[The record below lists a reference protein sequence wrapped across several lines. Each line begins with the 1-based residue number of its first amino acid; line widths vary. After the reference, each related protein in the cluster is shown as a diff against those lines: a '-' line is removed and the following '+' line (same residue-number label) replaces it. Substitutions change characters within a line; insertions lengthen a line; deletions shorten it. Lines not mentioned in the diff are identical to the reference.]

1 MIPFPWPS
9 FPALVAE
16 YAARTPHRPAVFHL
30 TRTMTYAELDAEAA
44 AAAHLLRDMGVR
56 PGDRVGCLVRK
67 TPETI
72 ATYLA
77 IQAVGAVFFPLD
89 ANQPP
94 TVLRDLLHRLAPRA
108 VAVCAS
114 QAALLDTLHVPG
126 LPRLVLPHPD
136 HCLPLPHA
144 APCCRFWTELEGVRA
159 SFRTSPLPS
168 DDEDTPV
175 YLNFTSGSTGRPKG
189 ALTTLG
195 NIHWNSLASVE
206 HFRMTDD
213 DVHLC
218 MMPSFVHPHELFA
231 RPLAQ
236 GGALAL
242 MDGIDPRTIA
252 DTIRRFGVTCF
263 MAVAA
268 IYETLVRQHE
278 HLRFGLESLRVA
290 ESGGMH
296 VPAALVRDVRNRFG
310 LRLLPVWGST
320 ETTGIAMATPLQD
333 DPTFPAGALG
343 RPLPQYL
350 VEVLDDH
357 GEPVRDGEVGELHVS
372 GPGVCREY
380 YHMPSESQ
388 ESFVIRADG
397 TARFR
402 TRDLV
407 SRTPDG
413 AILFHSRQQG
423 MLKVA
428 GMKVYPT
435 RIEELLHEH
444 PAVAQAVV
452 VRMHDPLRGEAP
464 RAVVAL
470 RPGRE
475 ATPRE
480 LWRWLEARL
489 HRFALPRVIDIV
501 DAIPK
506 TPGGKI
512 AWKEL

>member
-16 YAARTPHRPAVFHL
+16 YAARTPQRPAVFHPL
-30 TRTMTYAELDAEAA
+30 RTMTYAELAQEAA
-44 AAAHLLRDMGVR
+44 AAAHLLQDMGVR
-56 PGDRVGCLVRK
+56 HGDRVGCLVRK
-67 TPETI
+67 TPEAI
-72 ATYLA
+72 AAYLG
-77 IQAVGAVFFPLD
+77 IQALGAIFFPLD

-94 TVLRDLLHRLAPRA
+94 AVLRDLLTRLSPRA
-108 VAVCAS
+108 VVLCAS
-114 QAALLDTLHVPG
+114 HAGLWDTLGAPH

-136 HCLPLPHA
+136 HELPTPHT
-144 APCCRFWTELEGVRA
+144 APCCRFWTELEGVRLPM
-159 SFRTSPLPS
+159 PLPP
-168 DDEDTPV
+168 DDDDTPV
-175 YLNFTSGSTGRPKG
+175 YMNFTSGSTGRPKG

-206 HFRMTDD
+206 HFRMTGD

-242 MDGIDPRTIA
+242 MDGIDPRTIV
-252 DTIRRFGVTCF
+252 DTIRRFNVTCF

-268 IYETLVRQHE
+268 IYETLIRQHE
-278 HLRFGLESLRVA
+278 HAPFDLESLRVA

-296 VPAALVRDVRNRFG
+296 VPAALSREFRNRLG
-310 LRLLPVWGST
+310 VRLLPVWGST
-320 ETTGIAMATPLQD
+320 ETTGIAMATPLEE
-333 DPTFPAGALG
+333 DPSFPAGATG

-350 VEVLDDH
+350 VEILDEH
-357 GEPVRDGEVGELHVS
+357 GEPVRDGAVGELHVS

-380 YHMPSESQ
+380 YHMPLESA
-388 ESFVIRADG
+388 ESFVIRPDG

-413 AILFHSRQQG
+413 AVMFHSRMQG

-470 RPGRE
+470 RPGQE

>member
-1 MIPFPWPS
+1 MTAFPWPS
-9 FPALVAE
+9 FPALVAG
-16 YAARTPHRPAVFHL
+16 YAARTPGRPAVFHAR
-30 TRTMTYAELDAEAA
+30 RTMTYGELAHEGA
-44 AAAHLLRDMGVR
+44 AAAHLLQDMGVR

-72 ATYLA
+72 AAYLGIMALGA
-77 IQAVGAVFFPLD
+77 IFVPLD
-89 ANQPP
+89 CNQPP
-94 TVLRDLLHRLAPRA
+94 AVLREMLERLAPRA
-108 VAVCAS
+108 MVLCAS
-114 QAALLDTLHVPG
+114 HATLLDSLNVPQ
-126 LPRLVLPHPD
+126 LPRLVLPHPE
-136 HCLPLPHA
+136 HALPLPA
-144 APCCRFWTELEGVRA
+144 SAPCCRFWTELEGVRVPL
-159 SFRTSPLPS
+159 PLPS

-175 YLNFTSGSTGRPKG
+175 YLNFTSGSTGRPKA
-189 ALTTLG
+189 ALATLG

-206 HFRMTDD
+206 HFRMTGD

-236 GGALAL
+236 GAALAL
-242 MDGIDPRTIA
+242 MEGIDPRTIA
-252 DTIRRFGVTCF
+252 ETIRRFDVTCF
-263 MAVAA
+263 MAVGA
-268 IYETLVRQHE
+268 IYQTLVQQHE
-278 HLRFGLESLRVA
+278 HSPFALPSLRVA

-296 VPAALVRDVRNRFG
+296 VPAALRRDFRTAFGVRM
-310 LRLLPVWGST
+310 LPVWGST
-320 ETTGIAMATPLQD
+320 ETTGIAMATPMED
-333 DPTFPAGALG
+333 DPTFPDAAAG
-343 RPLPQYL
+343 RPLPQYR
-350 VEVLDDH
+350 VEILDEH
-357 GEPVRDGEVGELHVS
+357 GQPVPDGEVGELHVS

-380 YHMPSESQ
+380 FDQPVESAD
-388 ESFVIRADG
+388 SFQLLPDG

-407 SRTPDG
+407 ARSPDG
-413 AILFHSRQQG
+413 SILFHSRLQG

-435 RIEELLHEH
+435 RIEELLHAH
-444 PAVAQAVV
+444 PAVSQAVV
-452 VRMHDPLRGEAP
+452 VRMEDPLRGEAP

-470 RPGRE
+470 RPGMDV
-475 ATPRE
+475 TPKQLRH
-480 LWRWLEARL
+480 WLEARL